1 MQYAGNPFSCTGMH
15 TAGVKCPCSQVHV
28 FATLSCSPHH
38 RMYYALGGMDNCC
51 PNSNWLASVGSLHPG
66 CDQADLG
73 ATG

>member
-1 MQYAGNPFSCTGMH
+1 MQVIFHLHWHAYGWC
-15 TAGVKCPCSQVHV
+15 KCQCSQVHA
-28 FATLSCSPHH
+28 FATLSCSCSPHH